1 LGNVDKKFPMPITG
15 EKSPA
20 RIRKKWGKNQI
31 GGAAGKPTKAIHN
44 INNQDEEDYSDSF
57 EEIQ

>member
-1 LGNVDKKFPMPITG
+1 MPITG

-20 RIRKKWGKNQI
+20 RLRKKWGGNNKI
-31 GGAAGKPTKAIHN
+31 GGGAGRPTKAIHN

-57 EEIQ
+57 EEI